1 MTDIEHH
8 PLQPFLPPKARILML
23 GSFPPPSKRWCMNF
37 FYPNFLNDM
46 WRIFGLVYFKNRDY
60 FVDAHAKRFNQSLL
74 EEFLSQKGVAL
85 FDTAVSVRRLKEN
98 ASDHFL
104 EIVEPTDIP
113 ALLERIPSCR
123 AIVATGQKAID
134 TLRLSFAVE
143 EPKIGQSVAISHKGR
158 ELRLYRM
165 PSTSRAYPLKLEKK
179 GEAYA
184 SMLRAEGLL

>member
-60 FVDAHAKRFNQSLL
+60 FVDAYAKRFNQSLL